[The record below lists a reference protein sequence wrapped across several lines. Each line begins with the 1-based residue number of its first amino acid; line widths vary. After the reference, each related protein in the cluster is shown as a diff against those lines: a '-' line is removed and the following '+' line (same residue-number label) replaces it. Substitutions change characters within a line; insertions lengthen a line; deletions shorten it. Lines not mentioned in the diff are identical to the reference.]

1 MTIVAEPET
10 TDARFRRL
18 LSSHLGFLKRSCWLF
33 DQGHEDE
40 ALRIATSLRVIF
52 HDSRHATSLLTH
64 LGMYGRDN
72 LMLGTEHT
80 RHGADWWMDFFAV
93 HLDFNGP
100 DPVRV
105 AAICATHRYTARP
118 AIDWWASETL
128 FAYDGVDYTRKSV
141 VRAMADQD
149 GGAHVDAVLAS
160 FYESLMRHDEG
171 LSITAEFERLGAA
184 PFEHGVP
191 QYARNTHLALMRQ
204 LAHEVLSTA
213 SYFEWPV
220 RDAPIVP
227 WPARYPAAGQGEM
240 TPHVEG

>member
-1 MTIVAEPET
+1 
-10 TDARFRRL
+10 
-18 LSSHLGFLKRSCWLF
+18 
-33 DQGHEDE
+33 
-40 ALRIATSLRVIF
+40 
-52 HDSRHATSLLTH
+52 
-64 LGMYGRDN
+64 
-72 LMLGTEHT
+72 
-80 RHGADWWMDFFAV
+80 
-93 HLDFNGP
+93 
-100 DPVRV
+100 
-105 AAICATHRYTARP
+105 
-118 AIDWWASETL
+118 
-128 FAYDGVDYTRKSV
+128 
-141 VRAMADQD
+141 MADQD

-160 FYESLMRHDEG
+160 FYESLMRHGEG